1 MAMGRLTRVLV
12 ALTRWGLGVCALLAV
27 LVALYVSLGRELVPL
42 VAEYRADVES
52 KAEQALGLP
61 VHVGALEGRW
71 SGLAPVLRVRDLQLG
86 EGATVLR
93 LDDVK
98 VVPDVWASLT
108 AREVRLARIQLGGL
122 QLILRENE
130 QGAWSLEGLPK
141 KDDAPLDP
149 AELLQRLRQLGRIDV
164 FDSQVTLHP
173 WQRDPLTLTYVSV
186 GLQAGA
192 SRHALDLRATLPDG
206 QPLSL
211 NLRSRATPSAW
222 RDGQVEAY
230 LSLPQSD
237 WARWLPPRLL
247 GQWHADALRAGGEF
261 WVDWSKG
268 QLQQAVVRLNAPELH
283 GAYAGRKAARL
294 NNLALG
300 AWFQRQE
307 QGFDVVVDSLAM
319 DVGKTRWESHLQ
331 LQQRPGED
339 AAAESWNVQA
349 DRLDLTPLTPLVD
362 ALAPLPDKVMA
373 VVDGLNVTGA
383 LRNVRL
389 IARPKAEGDQRLQFE
404 ANLEKVG
411 FDAYHNAP
419 AAGNVSGSI
428 SGDLGHGELRLDTDA
443 FMLHLYPIFAKPWH
457 YQKANARLT
466 WALDKEGFTLAAPY
480 LKVLGEEGKIAGD
493 FLIRLLFEEG
503 REDYMD
509 LRVGLTEGDGRYTAK
524 YLPEVLSPALD
535 EWLRSAIVKGTVD
548 EGYFQYQGSLN
559 HGVAPE
565 ARSISLFFKVRDAA
579 LDFQPGWPQVQHVDG
594 DVFIEDSGVR
604 IKAQR
609 GVLLDTKVSN
619 VSVDIPHVDE
629 GQQSHLYLDGDFDG
643 SLGDG
648 LKILKEAP
656 IGTGEIFAGWE
667 GEGPLKGKVKLDIP
681 LARGQ
686 RPKVQVDF
694 ATDDARLKVAPPS
707 LELSRL
713 KGDFSFDLDKGLS
726 GKGISLQAFGKPVT
740 AQITA
745 EGQPGQMQTRVNA
758 SGQVSLKALTDWLQF
773 NQALPASGD
782 LPYQLQVS
790 LGSRDNRLSVNSS
803 LKGLAI
809 DLPAPFGKAASD
821 TRDTRFSMTLQGPE
835 RRFDVA
841 YTDLARFAYAAP
853 AEKLG
858 QGRGE
863 LLLGTGDAQVPA
875 GQGLRVRG
883 HLETLDLGPWQ
894 EQAARLAGD
903 DPGGSARQNLQGV
916 DLSIG
921 QLKAFGLDLNQA
933 VVRLARGGP
942 AWDLRLDSKEVIGNA
957 RVPDAKGA
965 PMVVRMQTLRLPAA
979 SAAEKQAEAQA
990 EEGPDPLAS
999 FDPRKVPALDLS
1011 IDKLYRGD
1019 DLYGSAS
1026 LKLRPTARGVTAS
1039 DIDLDFKGLR
1049 IDGGGGWE
1057 GEPGKTGSWYK
1068 GRLDGKNLAD
1078 VLKAWGFA
1086 PTVTSRDF
1094 RLDVDGRWPGSPASV
1109 SLKRFSGSMDAALRT
1124 GQFVEVEGSAQALR
1138 VFGLLN
1144 FNSIGRRLR
1153 LDFSDLF
1160 DKGLAYDRVKGL
1172 LVASDGVYV
1181 TREPIAVT
1189 GPSSNF
1195 ELDGTLDLV
1204 RDRVDTNLQVSLPVT
1219 NNLPLAAL
1227 IVGAPAVGGAL
1238 FLVDRLIGDRVSR
1251 FASVHY
1257 RVEGPVKE
1265 PRITFVKPFEKSR

>member
-86 EGATVLR
+86 EGATALR

-1039 DIDLDFKGLR
+1039 DIDFDFKGLR

>member
-1 MAMGRLTRVLV
+1 MGRLNRVLV
-12 ALTRWGLGVCALLAV
+12 ALTRWGLGICALLAV

-61 VHVGALEGRW
+61 VHVGALEGHW

-86 EGATVLR
+86 EGASALR

-98 VVPDVWASLT
+98 VVPDLWASLT
-108 AREVRLARIQLGGL
+108 SREVRLARIELGGL
-122 QLILRENE
+122 QLILREDE
-130 QGAWSLEGLPK
+130 QGGWALEGLPK

-149 AELLQRLRQLGRIDV
+149 AEMLQRLRQLGRIDV
-164 FDSQVTLHP
+164 FDSQVTLQP
-173 WQRDPLTLTYVSV
+173 WQRDPVTLTYVSV

-192 SRHALDLRATLPDG
+192 SRQALDLRATLPDG
-206 QPLSL
+206 QPLAV
-211 NLRSRATPSAW
+211 NLRSRASAKAW
-222 RDGQVEAY
+222 RDGEVEAY

-247 GQWHADALRAGGEF
+247 GQWRAEALKAGGEF

-268 QLQQAVVRLNAPELH
+268 QLQQAVVRLNAPQLQ
-283 GAYAGRKAARL
+283 GAYAERKAVAL
-294 NNLALG
+294 DNLALS
-300 AWFQRQE
+300 AWFQRRD
-307 QGFDVVVDSLAM
+307 QGFDVVVDSLAASI
-319 DVGKTRWESHLQ
+319 GKTRWESHLQ
-331 LQQRPGED
+331 VNQRLGDDPAGET
-339 AAAESWNVQA
+339 WQVQA
-349 DRLDLTPLTPLVD
+349 DRLDLTPLTPLIE
-362 ALAPLPDKVMA
+362 ALAPLPDKLMT
-373 VVDGLNVTGA
+373 VVDALKVTGA

-389 IARPKAEGDQRLQFE
+389 EARPKAEGDQRLQFA
-404 ANLEKVG
+404 ANLERVG
-411 FDAYHNAP
+411 FDAYHGAP

-466 WALDKEGFTLAAPY
+466 WALDKHGFTLIAPY

-493 FLIRLLFEEG
+493 FLIRLLFDEG
-503 REDYMD
+503 TESYMD

-535 EWLRSAIVKGTVD
+535 EWLRSAIVKGNVD
-548 EGYFQYQGSLN
+548 QGYFQYQGSLN
-559 HGVAPE
+559 HGAAPE
-565 ARSISLFFKVRDAA
+565 ARSISLFFKVHDAA
-579 LDFQPGWPQVQHVDG
+579 LDFQPGWPQVQQVDG
-594 DVFIEDSGVR
+594 DVLIEDSGVR
-604 IKAQR
+604 IKASK
-609 GVLLDTKVSN
+609 GLLLDTQVSD
-619 VSVDIPHVDE
+619 VSVNIPHVDS
-629 GQQSHLYLDGDFDG
+629 GQHSHLYLDGDFDG

-667 GEGPLKGKVKLDIP
+667 GEGPLKGKLKLDVP
-681 LARGQ
+681 LAHGE
-686 RPKVQVDF
+686 RPKVLVDF
-694 ATDDARLKVAPPS
+694 ATADAHLKVAPPS
-707 LELSRL
+707 LDLTRL
-713 KGDFSFDLDKGLS
+713 KGDFSFDFDKGLS
-726 GKGISLQAFGKPVT
+726 GKNISLQVFGKPAT
-740 AQITA
+740 AQISA
-745 EGQPGQMQTRVNA
+745 EGQPGQMQTRINA
-758 SGQVSLKALTDWLQF
+758 SGQASLKSLTDWLQF
-773 NQALPASGD
+773 KQTLPASGD
-782 LPYQLQVS
+782 LPYQLQLN
-790 LGSRDNRLSVNSS
+790 LGSRDNSLNVSSS

-809 DLPAPFGKAASD
+809 DLPAPFGKAAAD
-821 TRDTRFSMTLQGPE
+821 TRDSRFSMNLQGPE
-835 RRFDVA
+835 RRFDAA
-841 YTDLARFAYAAP
+841 YADLARFAYAAP
-853 AEKLG
+853 ADKLG

-863 LLLGTGDAQVPA
+863 LLLGAGQAQLPA
-875 GQGLRVRG
+875 GQGLRVKGR
-883 HLETLDLGPWQ
+883 LESLDLAPWQ
-894 EQAARLAGD
+894 QQAARFAGD
-903 DPGGSARQNLQGV
+903 DPGGNARQNLQSV

-921 QLKAFGLDLNQA
+921 QLKAFGMDLNQA
-933 VVRLARGGP
+933 VVRLARGGQ

-957 RVPDAKGA
+957 RVPDAKAA
-965 PMVVRMQTLRLPAA
+965 PMTVRLQTLRLPPADPTETQ
-979 SAAEKQAEAQA
+979 S

-1019 DLYGSAS
+1019 DLFGSAA
-1026 LKLRPTARGVTAS
+1026 LKLRPTARGVAAQ
-1039 DIDLDFKGLR
+1039 DIDLDFKGLHV
-1049 IDGGGGWE
+1049 DGSGGWE
-1057 GEPGKTGSWYK
+1057 GETGATSSWYK

-1094 RLDVDGRWPGSPASV
+1094 RLDVDGRWPGSPAWV
-1109 SLKRFSGSMDAALRT
+1109 GLKRFSGSMDAALRS
-1124 GQFVEVEGSAQALR
+1124 GQFVEVEGGAQALR

-1160 DKGLAYDRVKGL
+1160 EKGLAYDRVKGL
-1172 LVASDGVYV
+1172 LVASNGVYV
-1181 TREPIAVT
+1181 TREPITVT

-1204 RDRVDTNLQVSLPVT
+1204 RDQVAANLQVTLPVT

-1265 PRITFVKPFEKSR
+1265 PKITFVKPFDK

>member
-1 MAMGRLTRVLV
+1 MGRLTRVLV

-86 EGATVLR
+86 EGATALR

-222 RDGQVEAY
+222 RDGQVQAY

-331 LQQRPGED
+331 MQQRPGED

-389 IARPKAEGDQRLQFE
+389 VARPKAEGDQRLQFE

-466 WALDKEGFTLAAPY
+466 WALDKEGFTLTAPY

-619 VSVDIPHVDE
+619 VSVEIPHVDE

-1204 RDRVDTNLQVSLPVT
+1204 RDRVDANLQVSLPVT

>member
-12 ALTRWGLGVCALLAV
+12 ALTRWGLGLCALLAV

-42 VAEYRADVES
+42 VAEYRADVQS

-61 VHVGALEGRW
+61 VHIGALEGRW
-71 SGLAPVLRVRDLQLG
+71 SGLAPVLRVHDLQLG
-86 EGATVLR
+86 AGAKALR
-93 LDDVK
+93 LDEVK
-98 VVPDVWASLT
+98 VVPDLWASLT
-108 AREVRLARIQLGGL
+108 TGEVRLARIQLGGV

-130 QGAWSLEGLPK
+130 QGAWNLEGLPSN
-141 KDDAPLDP
+141 DDAPLDP
-149 AELLQRLRQLGRIDV
+149 ADLLQRLRQLGRIDV
-164 FDSQVTLHP
+164 FDSQVTLQP
-173 WQRDPLTLTYVSV
+173 WQRDPLTLTYVSA

-192 SRHALDLRATLPDG
+192 SRQALDLRATLPDG
-206 QPLSL
+206 QPLAL
-211 NLRSRATPSAW
+211 NLRSRVSAKAW
-222 RDGQVEAY
+222 RDGQVQAY

-247 GQWHADALRAGGEF
+247 GQWQADALRAGGEF

-268 QLQQAVVRLNAPELH
+268 QLQQAVVRLNAPELK
-283 GAYAGRKAARL
+283 GAYAKRKAASVS
-294 NNLALG
+294 NLALG
-300 AWFQRQE
+300 AWFQRQD

-319 DVGKTRWESHLQ
+319 DIDKARWESHLQ
-331 LQQRPGED
+331 LRQRPGQVPAE
-339 AAAESWNVQA
+339 ESWQVQA

-362 ALAPLPDKVMA
+362 ALAPLPDSLKA
-373 VVDGLNVTGA
+373 VVDGLKVTGA

-389 IARPKAEGDQRLQFE
+389 EARPKAEGDQRLQFE
-404 ANLEKVG
+404 ANLERVG
-411 FDAYHNAP
+411 FDAYHGAP

-466 WALDKEGFTLAAPY
+466 WALDKDGFTLIAPY

-493 FLIRLLFEEG
+493 FLIRLLFDEN

-559 HGVAPE
+559 HGAAPT

-594 DVFIEDSGVR
+594 DVLIEDSGVR

-609 GVLLDTKVSN
+609 GVLLDTKVSDVN
-619 VSVDIPHVDE
+619 VDIPHVE
-629 GQQSHLYLDGDFDG
+629 GDQHSHLYLDGDFDG
-643 SLGDG
+643 SLDDG

-656 IGTGEIFAGWE
+656 IGTAEIFAGWE
-667 GEGPLKGKVKLDIP
+667 GEGPLNGKLKLDIP
-681 LARGQ
+681 LTHGQ

-694 ATDDARLKVAPPS
+694 ATANARLKIASPS
-707 LELSRL
+707 LELTRL
-713 KGDFSFDLDKGLS
+713 KGDFNFDFDKGLS

-740 AQITA
+740 AQIVA
-745 EGQPGQMQTRVNA
+745 EGQPGQLQTRINA
-758 SGQVSLKALTDWLQF
+758 DGQVPLKVLTDWLQF

-782 LPYQLQVS
+782 LPYQLQLS
-790 LGSRDNRLSVNSS
+790 LGSRDNRLSIDST

-809 DLPAPFGKAASD
+809 DLPAPFGKAAED
-821 TRDTRFSMTLQGPE
+821 TRDSRFSMTLQGPE
-835 RRFDVA
+835 RRFDAA

-853 AEKLG
+853 ADKPT

-863 LLLGTGDAQVPA
+863 LLLGAGDAQVPT

-883 HLETLDLGPWQ
+883 HLESLDLAPWQ
-894 EQAARLAGD
+894 QQATRLAGD
-903 DPGGSARQNLQGV
+903 DPGGNARQNLQSV

-921 QLKAFGLDLNQA
+921 QLKAFGMDLNQA

-942 AWDLRLDSKEVIGNA
+942 AWDLRLDSREVIGNV

-979 SAAEKQAEAQA
+979 DPAKEQAEDS
-990 EEGPDPLAS
+990 PDPLAS

-1019 DLYGSAS
+1019 DLFGSAAI
-1026 LKLRPTARGVTAS
+1026 KLRPTPRGVTAS
-1039 DIDLDFKGLR
+1039 DIALDVKGLR

-1057 GEPGKTGSWYK
+1057 GVPGSTSSWYK
-1068 GRLDGKNLAD
+1068 GRLDGNNLAD

-1094 RLDVDGRWPGSPASV
+1094 HLDVDGRWPGSPAWV
-1109 SLKRFSGSMDAALRT
+1109 GLKRFSGSLDATLRT

-1160 DKGLAYDRVKGL
+1160 EKGLAYDRVKGL
-1172 LVASDGVYV
+1172 LVASNGVYV
-1181 TREPIAVT
+1181 TREPITVT

-1195 ELDGTLDLV
+1195 ELEGTLDMV
-1204 RDRVDTNLQVSLPVT
+1204 SDRVDADLQVSLPVT

-1227 IVGAPAVGGAL
+1227 IVGAPAIGGAL

-1257 RVEGPVKE
+1257 RVEGPWKE

>member
-1 MAMGRLTRVLV
+1 MGRLTRVLV
-12 ALTRWGLGVCALLAV
+12 ALTRWGLGACALLAV

-86 EGATVLR
+86 EGATALR

-211 NLRSRATPSAW
+211 NLRSRASAKAW

-283 GAYAGRKAARL
+283 GAYAGRKAAKL

-319 DVGKTRWESHLQ
+319 DIGKTRWESHLQ
-331 LQQRPGED
+331 LQQRPGEE
-339 AAAESWNVQA
+339 AAAESWKVQA
-349 DRLDLTPLTPLVD
+349 DRLDLTPLTLLID

-389 IARPKAEGDQRLQFE
+389 EARPKAEGDQRLQFE

-466 WALDKEGFTLAAPY
+466 WALDKEGFTLVAPY

-609 GVLLDTKVSN
+609 GVLLDTKVSD

-740 AQITA
+740 AQIIA

-773 NQALPASGD
+773 KQALPASGD

-790 LGSRDNRLSVNSS
+790 LGSRDNRLRVDSS

-809 DLPAPFGKAASD
+809 DLPAPFGKAAGD
-821 TRDTRFSMTLQGPE
+821 TRDTRFSMALQGPE

-853 AEKLG
+853 ADKLG

-883 HLETLDLGPWQ
+883 HLETLDLAPWQ
-894 EQAARLAGD
+894 EQAARLAGG

-979 SAAEKQAEAQA
+979 SAAEKQAE
-990 EEGPDPLAS
+990 EGPDPLAS

-1057 GEPGKTGSWYK
+1057 GEPGRTSSWYK

-1086 PTVTSRDF
+1086 PTATSRDF

-1172 LVASDGVYV
+1172 LVASNGVYV

-1204 RDRVDTNLQVSLPVT
+1204 SDRVDANLQVSLPVT

>member
-86 EGATVLR
+86 EGATALR

-916 DLSIG
+916 DLSIS

-1039 DIDLDFKGLR
+1039 DIDFDFKGLR

>member
-1 MAMGRLTRVLV
+1 MAMGRLNRVLV
-12 ALTRWGLGVCALLAV
+12 ALTRWGLGICALLAV

-42 VAEYRADVES
+42 VAEYRADLES

-61 VHVGALEGRW
+61 VHVGALEGHW

-86 EGATVLR
+86 EGTKALR
-93 LDDVK
+93 LDDVM
-98 VVPDVWASLT
+98 VVPDIWASLT

-149 AELLQRLRQLGRIDV
+149 ADLLQRLRQLGRIDV
-164 FDSQVTLHP
+164 FDSLVTLHP
-173 WQRDPLTLTYVSV
+173 WQRDPLTLTYVSA

-192 SRHALDLRATLPDG
+192 TRQALDLRATLPDG
-206 QPLSL
+206 QPLALSL
-211 NLRSRATPSAW
+211 NSRMSAEAW
-222 RDGQVEAY
+222 RDGEVQAY
-230 LSLPQSD
+230 VSLPQSD
-237 WARWLPPRLL
+237 WAHWLPPRVL
-247 GQWHADALRAGGEF
+247 GQWHADTLRAGGEF
-261 WVDWSKG
+261 WIGWGKG
-268 QLQQAVVRLNAPELH
+268 QLQRAVVRLNAPRLQ
-283 GAYAGRKAARL
+283 GAYAGRKAADL

-300 AWFQRQE
+300 AWFQRRE

-319 DVGKTRWESHLQ
+319 DLGKARWESHLQ
-331 LQQRPGED
+331 LQQRPGQN
-339 AAAESWNVQA
+339 AADESWQLQA
-349 DRLDLTPLTPLVD
+349 DRLDLTPLTPLID
-362 ALAPLPDKVMA
+362 ALAPLPDKVKD
-373 VVDGLNVTGA
+373 VVDGLKVTGA

-389 IARPKAEGDQRLQFE
+389 EVRPKAEGDQRLQFA

-411 FDAYHNAP
+411 FDAYYNAP

-428 SGDLGHGELRLDTDA
+428 NGDLGHGELRLDTDA

-466 WALDKEGFTLAAPY
+466 WTLDKDGFTLIAPY

-493 FLIRLLFEEG
+493 FLIRLFFEEG

-535 EWLRSAIVKGTVD
+535 EWLRSAIIKGAVD
-548 EGYFQYQGSLN
+548 QGYFQYQGSLN
-559 HGVAPE
+559 HGAAPE
-565 ARSISLFFKVRDAA
+565 ARSISLFFKVHDAA

-604 IKAQR
+604 ILARR
-609 GVLLDTKVSN
+609 GVLLDTKVSD
-619 VSVDIPHVDE
+619 VTVDIPHVD
-629 GQQSHLYLDGDFDG
+629 GDQHSHLYLDGDFDG

-681 LARGQ
+681 LAHGQ

-694 ATDDARLKVAPPS
+694 ATSDARLKVAPPS

-713 KGDFSFDLDKGLS
+713 KGDFSFDFDKGLS

-740 AQITA
+740 ARITA
-745 EGQPGQMQTRVNA
+745 EGQAGQMQTRINA
-758 SGQVSLKALTDWLQF
+758 NGQVSLKTLTDWLQF

-782 LPYQLQVS
+782 LPYQLQLS
-790 LGSRDNRLSVNSS
+790 LGSRDNHLSVTSS

-809 DLPAPFGKAASD
+809 DLPAPFGKAAAD
-821 TRDTRFSMTLQGPE
+821 TRDSRFDMSLQGPE
-835 RRFDVA
+835 RQFDAA
-841 YTDLARFAYAAP
+841 YADLARFAYAAP
-853 AEKLG
+853 AEKLT

-863 LLLGTGDAQVPA
+863 LVLGTGDARVPA
-875 GQGLRVRG
+875 SQGLRVRG
-883 HLETLDLGPWQ
+883 RLETLDLAPWQ

-903 DPGGSARQNLQGV
+903 DPGGSARQNLQSV

-921 QLKAFGLDLNQA
+921 QLKAFGMDLNQA
-933 VVRLARGGP
+933 VVRLARAGP

-957 RVPDAKGA
+957 RVPDAKGV
-965 PMVVRMQTLRLPAA
+965 PMAVRMQTLRLPAA
-979 SAAEKQAEAQA
+979 SAAEQQAED
-990 EEGPDPLAS
+990 GPDPLAS

-1026 LKLRPTARGVTAS
+1026 IKLRPTARGVKAS
-1039 DIDLDFKGLR
+1039 DIDLDLKGLR

-1057 GEPGKTGSWYK
+1057 GETGKTSSWYK

-1094 RLDVDGRWPGSPASV
+1094 RLDVDGRWPGSPAAV
-1109 SLKRFSGSMDAALRT
+1109 GLKRFSGSMDAALRS

-1172 LVASDGVYV
+1172 LVASSGVYV
-1181 TREPIAVT
+1181 TRNPITVT

-1195 ELDGTLDLV
+1195 ELDGTLDMV
-1204 RDRVDTNLQVSLPVT
+1204 SDRVDADLQVSLPVT

-1257 RVEGPVKE
+1257 RVEGPWKE

>member
-1 MAMGRLTRVLV
+1 MGRLNRVLV
-12 ALTRWGLGVCALLAV
+12 ASTRWGLGICALLAV
-27 LVALYVSLGRELVPL
+27 LVALYVSIGRQLVPL
-42 VAEYRADVES
+42 VAEYRADVEH

-86 EGATVLR
+86 EGAGALR
-93 LDDVK
+93 LDEVK
-98 VVPDVWASLT
+98 LVPDLWASLT
-108 AREVRLARIQLGGL
+108 SREVRLARIQLGGL
-122 QLILRENE
+122 QLILREDA
-130 QGAWSLEGLPK
+130 QGAWNLEGLPK

-192 SRHALDLRATLPDG
+192 SRQALDLRATLPDG
-206 QPLSL
+206 QPLAL
-211 NLRSRATPSAW
+211 NLRSRASAEAW
-222 RDGQVEAY
+222 HDGQVAAY

-237 WARWLPPRLL
+237 WAHWLPPSLL
-247 GQWHADALRAGGEF
+247 GKWHASALRAGGEF
-261 WVDWSKG
+261 WVDWGKG
-268 QLQQAVVRLNAPELH
+268 QLQQAVVRLNAPQLQ
-283 GAYAGRKAARL
+283 GAYAERKAATL
-294 NNLALG
+294 ENLALS
-300 AWFQRQE
+300 AWFQRNE
-307 QGFDVVVDSLAM
+307 QGFDVMIDSLAM
-319 DVGKTRWESHLQ
+319 NIGKNRWESHLQ
-331 LQQRPGED
+331 LRQRPGQAPADER
-339 AAAESWNVQA
+339 WQVQA
-349 DRLDLTPLTPLVD
+349 DRLDLTPLTSLIN
-362 ALAPLPDKVMA
+362 ALAPLPDNLMA
-373 VVDGLNVTGA
+373 VVDGLKVTGA

-389 IARPKAEGDQRLQFE
+389 EARPKAEGDQRLQFA

-411 FDAYHNAP
+411 FNAYHGAP
-419 AAGNVSGSI
+419 AAGNVSGSV

-457 YQKANARLT
+457 YQQANARLT
-466 WALDKEGFTLAAPY
+466 WALDKEGFTLVAPY

-559 HGVAPE
+559 HGAAPE
-565 ARSISLFFKVRDAA
+565 ARSISLFFKVHDAV
-579 LDFQPGWPQVQHVDG
+579 LDFQPGWPQVQQVDG
-594 DVFIEDSGVR
+594 DVLIEDSGVR
-604 IKAQR
+604 IKAHH
-609 GVLLDTKVSN
+609 GLLLDTKVSD
-619 VSVDIPHVDE
+619 VSVDIPHVE
-629 GQQSHLYLDGDFDG
+629 GDQHSHLYLDGDFDG
-643 SLGDG
+643 GLEDG

-681 LARGQ
+681 LAHGE

-694 ATDDARLKVAPPS
+694 ATADARLKVAPPS
-707 LELSRL
+707 LELNRL

-726 GKGISLQAFGKPVT
+726 GKNISLQAFGKPVT
-740 AQITA
+740 AQIVA
-745 EGQPGQMQTRVNA
+745 EGAPGQMQTRINA
-758 SGQVSLKALTDWLQF
+758 NGQVALKALTEWLQF

-782 LPYQLQVS
+782 LPYQLQLN
-790 LGSRDNRLSVNSS
+790 LGSRDNSLSVNSS

-809 DLPAPFGKAASD
+809 DLPAPFGKAAAD
-821 TRDTRFSMTLQGPE
+821 TRDSRFSMNLQGSE
-835 RRFDVA
+835 RRIDA
-841 YTDLARFAYAAP
+841 GYADLARFAYAAP
-853 AEKLG
+853 SDKLA

-863 LLLGTGDAQVPA
+863 LLLGTGQAQVPA

-883 HLETLDLGPWQ
+883 RLETLDLAPWQ
-894 EQAARLAGD
+894 AKVASLGGD
-903 DPGGSARQNLQGV
+903 DPGGSARQILQSV

-921 QLKAFGLDLNQA
+921 QLKAFGMDLNQA

-965 PMVVRMQTLRLPAA
+965 PMSIRLQTLRLPAA
-979 SAAEKQAEAQA
+979 DPAQAQA

-1019 DLYGSAS
+1019 DLFGSAS
-1026 LKLRPTARGVTAS
+1026 IKLRPTARGVSAD

-1057 GEPGKTGSWYK
+1057 GQPGSTSSWYK

-1094 RLDVDGRWPGSPASV
+1094 RLDVDGRWPGSPAWV
-1109 SLKRFSGSMDAALRT
+1109 GLNRFSGSMDAALRT

-1160 DKGLAYDRVKGL
+1160 EKGLAYDRVKGL
-1172 LVASDGVYV
+1172 LVASNGVYV
-1181 TREPIAVT
+1181 TREPITVT

-1195 ELDGTLDLV
+1195 ELEGTLDMV
-1204 RDRVDTNLQVSLPVT
+1204 RDRVDANLQVTLPVT

-1257 RVEGPVKE
+1257 RVEGPWKE
-1265 PRITFVKPFEKSR
+1265 PRITFVKPFEK

>member
-1 MAMGRLTRVLV
+1 MGRLTRVLV
-12 ALTRWGLGVCALLAV
+12 ALTRWGLGLCALLAV

-86 EGATVLR
+86 EGATALR

-130 QGAWSLEGLPK
+130 QGAWNLEGLPK

-149 AELLQRLRQLGRIDV
+149 ADLLQRLRQLGRVDV

-173 WQRDPLTLTYVSV
+173 WQRDPLTLTYVSA
-186 GLQAGA
+186 GLKAGA
-192 SRHALDLRATLPDG
+192 SRQVLELRATLPDG

-211 NLRSRATPSAW
+211 NLQSRVSAKAW

-247 GQWHADALRAGGEF
+247 GEWQADALRAGGEF
-261 WVDWSKG
+261 WVDWRKG
-268 QLQQAVVRLNAPELH
+268 QLQQAVVRLNAPELR
-283 GAYAGRKAARL
+283 GAYTGRKAATL
-294 NNLALG
+294 SNLALG
-300 AWFQRQE
+300 AWFQRRD

-319 DVGKTRWESHLQ
+319 DIGESRWESHLQ
-331 LQQRPGED
+331 LQQRPGEN
-339 AAAESWNVQA
+339 AADENWRVQA
-349 DRLDLTPLTPLVD
+349 DRLDLTPLTPLID
-362 ALAPLPDKVMA
+362 ALAPLPDNVMA
-373 VVDGLNVTGA
+373 VVDGLKVTGA

-389 IARPKAEGDQRLQFE
+389 EARPKAEGDKRLQFE

-428 SGDLGHGELRLDTDA
+428 SGDLGHGELRLDTEA

-466 WALDKEGFTLAAPY
+466 WALDKDGFTLIAPY

-609 GVLLDTKVSN
+609 GVLLDTKVSD
-619 VSVDIPHVDE
+619 VTVDIPHVD
-629 GQQSHLYLDGDFDG
+629 GDQHSHLYLDGDFDG
-643 SLGDG
+643 TLGDG

-656 IGTGEIFAGWE
+656 IGTGEMFAGWE
-667 GEGPLKGKVKLDIP
+667 GEGPLTGKVKLDIP
-681 LARGQ
+681 LAHGL

-694 ATDDARLKVAPPS
+694 ATNEARLKVAPPS
-707 LELSRL
+707 LELNRL
-713 KGDFSFDLDKGLS
+713 KGDFSFDFDKGLS

-745 EGQPGQMQTRVNA
+745 EGQAGQMQTRINA
-758 SGQVSLKALTDWLQF
+758 NGQVSLKALTEWLQF
-773 NQALPASGD
+773 KQALPASGD
-782 LPYQLQVS
+782 LPYQLQVN
-790 LGSRDNRLSVNSS
+790 LGSRENSLNVTS
-803 LKGLAI
+803 NLKGLAI
-809 DLPAPFGKAASD
+809 DLPAPFGKAGAD
-821 TRDTRFSMTLQGPE
+821 TRDSRFSMNLQGTE
-835 RRFDVA
+835 RRFDAA

-853 AEKLG
+853 ADALA

-863 LLLGTGDAQVPA
+863 LLLGAGNAQLPG

-883 HLETLDLGPWQ
+883 RLEALDLAPWQ

-903 DPGGSARQNLQGV
+903 DPGGSARQNLQSV

-921 QLKAFGLDLNQA
+921 QLKAFGMDLNQA
-933 VVRLARGGP
+933 VVRLARGGQ

-957 RVPDAKGA
+957 RVPDAKGS

-979 SAAEKQAEAQA
+979 DPAQAQA
-990 EEGPDPLAS
+990 EDGPDPLAE

-1019 DLYGSAS
+1019 DLFGSAS
-1026 LKLRPTARGVTAS
+1026 IKLRPTARGVSAS

-1057 GEPGKTGSWYK
+1057 GETGKTSSWYK

-1094 RLDVDGRWPGSPASV
+1094 RLDVDGRWPGSPAAV
-1109 SLKRFSGSMDAALRT
+1109 GLKRFSGSMDAALRT

-1181 TREPIAVT
+1181 TREPISVT

-1195 ELDGTLDLV
+1195 ELDGTLDMLG
-1204 RDRVDTNLQVSLPVT
+1204 DRIDANLQVSLPVT

>member
-1 MAMGRLTRVLV
+1 MGRLTRVLV

-86 EGATVLR
+86 EGATALR

-916 DLSIG
+916 DLSIS

-1039 DIDLDFKGLR
+1039 DIDFDFKGLR

>member
-1 MAMGRLTRVLV
+1 MGRLTRVLV

-86 EGATVLR
+86 EGATALR

-773 NQALPASGD
+773 NQALPASGG

>member
-12 ALTRWGLGVCALLAV
+12 ALTRWGLGLCALLAI
-27 LVALYVSLGRELVPL
+27 LLALYVSLGRQLLPL

-86 EGATVLR
+86 EGTQALR

-98 VVPDVWASLT
+98 LVPDLWASLM

-122 QLILRENE
+122 QLILREDE

-141 KDDAPLDP
+141 KDDAALDP
-149 AELLQRLRQLGRIDV
+149 AEILQRLRQLGRIDV
-164 FDSQVTLHP
+164 FDSQVTLRP
-173 WQRDPLTLTYVSV
+173 WQRDPLTLTYVSL

-192 SRHALDLRATLPDG
+192 SRQALDLRATLPDG
-206 QPLSL
+206 QPLAL
-211 NLRSRATPSAW
+211 NLRSRATAKAW
-222 RDGQVEAY
+222 RDGEVQAY

-247 GQWHADALRAGGEF
+247 GQWQADALLAGGEL

-268 QLQQAVVRLNAPELH
+268 QLQQATVRLNAPRLG
-283 GAYAGRKAARL
+283 GAYTGRKPARL
-294 NNLALG
+294 DNLALA
-300 AWFQRQE
+300 AWFQRKE
-307 QGFDVVVDSLAM
+307 QGFDVVVDSLAASI
-319 DVGKTRWESHLQ
+319 GKTRWETHLQ
-331 LQQRPGED
+331 LRQRPGENP
-339 AAAESWNVQA
+339 AEESWQVQA
-349 DRLDLTPLTPLVD
+349 DRLDITPLTPLIK
-362 ALAPLPDKVMA
+362 ALAPLPDNLMG
-373 VVDGLNVTGA
+373 VVDGLKVTGA

-389 IARPKAEGDQRLQFE
+389 DARPKAEGDQRLQFA

-411 FDAYHNAP
+411 FDAYHGAP

-466 WALDKEGFTLAAPY
+466 WALDKEGFTLIAPY

-524 YLPEVLSPALD
+524 YLPEVLSPGLD

-548 EGYFQYQGSLN
+548 QGYFQYQGSLN
-559 HGVAPE
+559 HGAAPE

-579 LDFQPGWPQVQHVDG
+579 LDFQPGWPQVQQVEG
-594 DVFIEDSGVR
+594 DVLIEDSGVR
-604 IKAQR
+604 IKAR
-609 GVLLDTKVSN
+609 HGLLLDTQVSD
-619 VSVDIPHVDE
+619 VSVDIPHVE
-629 GQQSHLYLDGDFDG
+629 GNQHIHMYLDGKFDG

-667 GEGPLKGKVKLDIP
+667 GQGPLKGRVKLDVP
-681 LARGQ
+681 LAHGQ

-694 ATDDARLKVAPPS
+694 ATADARLKVAPPS

-713 KGDFSFDLDKGLS
+713 KGDFNFDLDKGLS
-726 GKGISLQAFGKPVT
+726 GKNITLQAFGKPVT
-740 AQITA
+740 AQIVA
-745 EGQPGQMQTRVNA
+745 EGQPGQLQTRINA
-758 SGQVSLKALTDWLQF
+758 SGQVSLKALTEWLQF
-773 NQALPASGD
+773 NQALPASGE
-782 LPYQLQVS
+782 LPYQLQVN
-790 LGSRDNRLSVNSS
+790 LGSRDNHLSVDSS

-809 DLPAPFGKAASD
+809 DLPAPFGKGADEVRNS
-821 TRDTRFSMTLQGPE
+821 RFSMTLQGPE
-835 RRFDVA
+835 RRFDA
-841 YTDLARFAYAAP
+841 SFADLARFAYAAP
-853 AEKLG
+853 ADKLG

-863 LLLGTGDAQVPA
+863 LLLGSGTAQVPA

-883 HLETLDLGPWQ
+883 RLQALDLAPWQ
-894 EQAARLAGD
+894 AQMARLAGN
-903 DPGGSARQNLQGV
+903 DPGGSARQNLQSV

-921 QLKAFGLDLNQA
+921 QLRAFGMDLNQA
-933 VVRLARGGP
+933 VIRLVRGGP

-957 RVPDAKGA
+957 RVPDAKAA
-965 PMVVRMQTLRLPAA
+965 PMTVRLQTLRLPAA
-979 SAAEKQAEAQA
+979 DPAQAQAEA
-990 EEGPDPLAS
+990 GPDPLAS
-999 FDPRKVPALDLS
+999 FDPRKVPALDLT
-1011 IDKLYRGD
+1011 IDKLYRGS
-1019 DLYGSAS
+1019 DLYGSAAI
-1026 LKLRPTARGVTAS
+1026 KLRPTARGVSAD

-1049 IDGGGGWE
+1049 IDGSGGWE
-1057 GEPGKTGSWYK
+1057 GDPGTSSSWYK
-1068 GRLDGKNLAD
+1068 GRLEGKNLAD

-1094 RLDVDGRWPGSPASV
+1094 RLDVDGRWPGSPAWV
-1109 SLKRFSGSMDAALRT
+1109 GLNRFSGSMDAALRT

-1172 LVASDGVYV
+1172 LVASNGVYV
-1181 TREPIAVT
+1181 TREPISVT

-1195 ELDGTLDLV
+1195 ELEGTLDMV
-1204 RDRVDTNLQVSLPVT
+1204 RDRVNADLQVTLPVT

-1257 RVEGPVKE
+1257 RVEGPWKE

>member
-1 MAMGRLTRVLV
+1 MGRLTRVLV

-86 EGATVLR
+86 EGATALR

>member
-12 ALTRWGLGVCALLAV
+12 ALTRWGLGLCALLAV

-86 EGATVLR
+86 EGATALR

-130 QGAWSLEGLPK
+130 QGAWNLEGLPK

-149 AELLQRLRQLGRIDV
+149 ADLLQRLRQLGRVDV

-173 WQRDPLTLTYVSV
+173 WQRDPLTLTYVSA
-186 GLQAGA
+186 GLKAGA
-192 SRHALDLRATLPDG
+192 SRQVLELRATLPDG

-211 NLRSRATPSAW
+211 NLQSRVSAKAW

-247 GQWHADALRAGGEF
+247 GEWQADALRAGGEF
-261 WVDWSKG
+261 WVDWRKG
-268 QLQQAVVRLNAPELH
+268 QLQQAVVRLNAPELR
-283 GAYAGRKAARL
+283 GAYTGRKAATL
-294 NNLALG
+294 SNLALG
-300 AWFQRQE
+300 AWFQRRD

-319 DVGKTRWESHLQ
+319 DIGESRWESHLQ
-331 LQQRPGED
+331 LQQRPGEN
-339 AAAESWNVQA
+339 AADENWRVQA
-349 DRLDLTPLTPLVD
+349 DRLDLTPLTPLID
-362 ALAPLPDKVMA
+362 ALAPLPDNVMA
-373 VVDGLNVTGA
+373 VVDGLKVTGA

-389 IARPKAEGDQRLQFE
+389 EARPKAEGDKRLQFE

-428 SGDLGHGELRLDTDA
+428 SGDLGHGELRLDTEA

-466 WALDKEGFTLAAPY
+466 WALDKDGFTLIAPY

-559 HGVAPE
+559 HGAAPE

-609 GVLLDTKVSN
+609 GVLLDTKVSD
-619 VSVDIPHVDE
+619 VTVDIPHVD
-629 GQQSHLYLDGDFDG
+629 GDQHSHLYLDGDFDG
-643 SLGDG
+643 TLGDG

-656 IGTGEIFAGWE
+656 IGTGEMFAGWE
-667 GEGPLKGKVKLDIP
+667 GEGPLTGKVKLDIP
-681 LARGQ
+681 LAHGL

-694 ATDDARLKVAPPS
+694 ATNEARLKVAPPS
-707 LELSRL
+707 LELNRL
-713 KGDFSFDLDKGLS
+713 KGDFSFDFDKGLS

-745 EGQPGQMQTRVNA
+745 EGQAGQMQTRINA
-758 SGQVSLKALTDWLQF
+758 NGQVSLKALTEWLQF
-773 NQALPASGD
+773 KQALPASGD
-782 LPYQLQVS
+782 LPYQLQVN
-790 LGSRDNRLSVNSS
+790 LGSRENSLNVTS
-803 LKGLAI
+803 NLKGLAI
-809 DLPAPFGKAASD
+809 DLPAPFGKAGAD
-821 TRDTRFSMTLQGPE
+821 TRDSRFSMNLQGTE
-835 RRFDVA
+835 RRFDAA

-853 AEKLG
+853 ADALA

-863 LLLGTGDAQVPA
+863 LLLGAGNAQLPG

-883 HLETLDLGPWQ
+883 RLEALDLAPWQ

-903 DPGGSARQNLQGV
+903 DPGGSARQNLQSV

-921 QLKAFGLDLNQA
+921 QLKAFGMDLNQA
-933 VVRLARGGP
+933 VVRLARGGQ

-957 RVPDAKGA
+957 RVPDAKGS

-979 SAAEKQAEAQA
+979 DPAQAQA
-990 EEGPDPLAS
+990 EDGPDPLAE

-1019 DLYGSAS
+1019 DLFGSAS
-1026 LKLRPTARGVTAS
+1026 IKLRPTARGVSAS

-1057 GEPGKTGSWYK
+1057 GETGKTSSWYK

-1094 RLDVDGRWPGSPASV
+1094 RLDVDGRWPGSPAAV
-1109 SLKRFSGSMDAALRT
+1109 GLKRFSGSMDAALRT

-1181 TREPIAVT
+1181 TREPISVT

-1195 ELDGTLDLV
+1195 ELDGTLDMLG
-1204 RDRVDTNLQVSLPVT
+1204 DRIDANLQVSLPVT

>member
-86 EGATVLR
+86 DGATALR

-283 GAYAGRKAARL
+283 GAYAGRKAAKL

-331 LQQRPGED
+331 MQQRPGED

-389 IARPKAEGDQRLQFE
+389 VARPKAEGDQRLQFE

-466 WALDKEGFTLAAPY
+466 WALDKEGFTLVAPY

-773 NQALPASGD
+773 KQALPASGD

-790 LGSRDNRLSVNSS
+790 LGSRDNRLSVDSS

-863 LLLGTGDAQVPA
+863 LLL
-875 GQGLRVRG
+875 
-883 HLETLDLGPWQ
+883 
-894 EQAARLAGD
+894 
-903 DPGGSARQNLQGV
+903 
-916 DLSIG
+916 
-921 QLKAFGLDLNQA
+921 
-933 VVRLARGGP
+933 
-942 AWDLRLDSKEVIGNA
+942 
-957 RVPDAKGA
+957 
-965 PMVVRMQTLRLPAA
+965 
-979 SAAEKQAEAQA
+979 
-990 EEGPDPLAS
+990 
-999 FDPRKVPALDLS
+999 
-1011 IDKLYRGD
+1011 
-1019 DLYGSAS
+1019 
-1026 LKLRPTARGVTAS
+1026 
-1039 DIDLDFKGLR
+1039 
-1049 IDGGGGWE
+1049 
-1057 GEPGKTGSWYK
+1057 
-1068 GRLDGKNLAD
+1068 
-1078 VLKAWGFA
+1078 
-1086 PTVTSRDF
+1086 
-1094 RLDVDGRWPGSPASV
+1094 
-1109 SLKRFSGSMDAALRT
+1109 
-1124 GQFVEVEGSAQALR
+1124 
-1138 VFGLLN
+1138 
-1144 FNSIGRRLR
+1144 
-1153 LDFSDLF
+1153 
-1160 DKGLAYDRVKGL
+1160 
-1172 LVASDGVYV
+1172 
-1181 TREPIAVT
+1181 
-1189 GPSSNF
+1189 
-1195 ELDGTLDLV
+1195 
-1204 RDRVDTNLQVSLPVT
+1204 
-1219 NNLPLAAL
+1219 
-1227 IVGAPAVGGAL
+1227 
-1238 FLVDRLIGDRVSR
+1238 
-1251 FASVHY
+1251 
-1257 RVEGPVKE
+1257 
-1265 PRITFVKPFEKSR
+1265 

>member
-86 EGATVLR
+86 DGATALR

-283 GAYAGRKAARL
+283 GAYAGRKAAKL

-331 LQQRPGED
+331 MQQRPGED

-389 IARPKAEGDQRLQFE
+389 VARPKAEGDQRLQFE

-466 WALDKEGFTLAAPY
+466 WALDKEGFTLVAPY

-773 NQALPASGD
+773 KQALPASGD

-790 LGSRDNRLSVNSS
+790 LGSRDNRLSVDSS

-841 YTDLARFAYAAP
+841 YTHLARFAYAAP

-863 LLLGTGDAQVPA
+863 LLLGAGDAQVPA

-903 DPGGSARQNLQGV
+903 DPGSSARQNLQGV

-1068 GRLDGKNLAD
+1068 GRLDGNNLAD

-1204 RDRVDTNLQVSLPVT
+1204 RDRVDANLQVSLPVT

>member
-1 MAMGRLTRVLV
+1 MGRLTRVLV

-86 EGATVLR
+86 EGATALR

-141 KDDAPLDP
+141 NDDAPLDP
-149 AELLQRLRQLGRIDV
+149 AALLQRLRQLGRIDV

-211 NLRSRATPSAW
+211 NLRSRASANAW

-261 WVDWSKG
+261 WLDWRKG
-268 QLQQAVVRLNAPELH
+268 QLQQAVVRLNAPELQ
-283 GAYAGRKAARL
+283 GAYAGRKAAKL

-300 AWFQRQE
+300 AWFQRRE

-339 AAAESWNVQA
+339 AAAESWQVQA
-349 DRLDLTPLTPLVD
+349 DRLDLTPLTPLID

-389 IARPKAEGDQRLQFE
+389 EARPKAEGDQRLQFE
-404 ANLEKVG
+404 ANLEKIG

-466 WALDKEGFTLAAPY
+466 WALDKEGFTLVAPY

-609 GVLLDTKVSN
+609 GVLLDTKVSD

-740 AQITA
+740 AHITA
-745 EGQPGQMQTRVNA
+745 EGQPGQMQTRINA
-758 SGQVSLKALTDWLQF
+758 NGQVSLKALTDWLQF
-773 NQALPASGD
+773 KQALPASGD

-790 LGSRDNRLSVNSS
+790 LGSRDNRLRVDSS

-863 LLLGTGDAQVPA
+863 LLLGAGDAQVPA

-883 HLETLDLGPWQ
+883 RLEALDLGPWQ
-894 EQAARLAGD
+894 EQAARLAGN

-1057 GEPGKTGSWYK
+1057 GEPGSTSSWYK

-1204 RDRVDTNLQVSLPVT
+1204 RDRVDANLQVSLPVT